1 MRNKKA
7 AEGGVVLG
15 SYVLDILQLESF
27 LSRVSRSMT
36 LSKVNH
42 RIVRREVGAARIVAL
57 PVELSAMCT
66 LKRHRSTWRRLGRVQ
81 FHPGRCGGNFGR
93 RVEAIVG
100 ARTRHGPVG
109 PFPVV
114 IAENAGF
121 TVARILAKDKRAE
134 AGIPDVVV
142 IAVGGHG
149 GEEDFRDPGHA
160 EVVAH

>member
-1 MRNKKA
+1 MRNKEA

-15 SYVLDILQLESF
+15 ARVFEILQLESF

-42 RIVRREVGAARIVAL
+42 RMVRREVGAARIVAL

-66 LKRHRSTWRRLGRVQ
+66 LKRHRSTWRLGHVQ
-81 FHPGRCGGNFGR
+81 FHPGRCGGNFGG

-114 IAENAGF
+114 IARNVGF
-121 TVARILAKDKRAE
+121 TIARILAKDKRAE

-149 GEEDFRDPGHA
+149 GEEDLGDPGHA
-160 EVVAH
+160 EIVEH